1 MSDSEG
7 DTESQEDVEEEQAKR
22 PIQYLN
28 QSTQIISALVFF
40 LAALGT
46 LFFRVFQL
54 VAVFI
59 SWFFFI
65 VSISPYL
72 FLVGVITVG
81 AIPYVKYQSIIIQEI
96 DFFARCRLEP
106 LYVNGPRELI
116 VFIQLLYDALICWY
130 NMFAWLPYGI
140 VRYVIT
146 PLFIDCGFTR
156 IFLNLFNFFFIFFVD
171 FVVNYVLF
179 VRFLQNDFDYVPTVV
194 AWQAFWT
201 SWQQGIYCTCSDLES
216 FLASAW
222 VVTVVPPVIPIPA
235 QIFVGFPYSI
245 VSSTMPFYN
254 LFLGPMIGLVASDQL
269 GDFRFWAGLW
279 SAFNGCMNIFQ
290 QVWRIVLA
298 ILTGQFNSNFP
309 RPNFDKATRN
319 FCQAVTYFMRSVES
333 INQAFFDNF
342 LPFLNLQWT
351 GLLSMY
357 DSALCVVFRLV
368 NIVLQVIFNLD
379 RVIQYPGNPYYD
391 VVIVPQ
397 VIEAINLLAPTRYQS
412 PVNGTQIYPIQYVS
426 WNWPT
431 TSPLIPGTL
440 LPNPVYNV
448 SRVSDNVCYYLNRI
462 ICDPSNDGPNCTST
476 ILGKKKLVRHV
487 ARCAEILTILF
498 LQTHTG

>member
-7 DTESQEDVEEEQAKR
+7 SQEDVEEEEVEQTKR
-22 PIQYLN
+22 PNQYLN

-46 LFFRVFQL
+46 LFFRVVQL

-81 AIPYVKYQSIIIQEI
+81 AIPYVKYQNVIIEEI

-116 VFIQLLYDALICWY
+116 VFIQLLYDALICWW
-130 NMFAWLPYGI
+130 NAFAWLPYGI

-171 FVVNYVLF
+171 FVINYVLF

-201 SWQQGIYCTCSDLES
+201 SWQQGIYCTCSDLQS

-222 VVTVVPPVIPIPA
+222 VITVVPPVIPIPA

-254 LFLGPMIGLVASDQL
+254 LFIGPMIGLIASDQM

-290 QVWRIVLA
+290 QIWRIVLA

-309 RPNFDKATRN
+309 RPNFDKVRKKNGKTACFPVFVSHQEFLSLFFDRQQGDWKKKEIFLFQYVLTRFFFRN

-397 VIEAINLLAPTRYQS
+397 VIEAINLLAPTR
-412 PVNGTQIYPIQYVS
+412 
-426 WNWPT
+426 
-431 TSPLIPGTL
+431 
-440 LPNPVYNV
+440 
-448 SRVSDNVCYYLNRI
+448 
-462 ICDPSNDGPNCTST
+462 
-476 ILGKKKLVRHV
+476 
-487 ARCAEILTILF
+487 
-498 LQTHTG
+498 

>member
-1 MSDSEG
+1 
-7 DTESQEDVEEEQAKR
+7 
-22 PIQYLN
+22 
-28 QSTQIISALVFF
+28 
-40 LAALGT
+40 
-46 LFFRVFQL
+46 
-54 VAVFI
+54 
-59 SWFFFI
+59 
-65 VSISPYL
+65 
-72 FLVGVITVG
+72 
-81 AIPYVKYQSIIIQEI
+81 
-96 DFFARCRLEP
+96 
-106 LYVNGPRELI
+106 
-116 VFIQLLYDALICWY
+116 
-130 NMFAWLPYGI
+130 
-140 VRYVIT
+140 
-146 PLFIDCGFTR
+146 
-156 IFLNLFNFFFIFFVD
+156 
-171 FVVNYVLF
+171 
-179 VRFLQNDFDYVPTVV
+179 
-194 AWQAFWT
+194 
-201 SWQQGIYCTCSDLES
+201 
-216 FLASAW
+216 
-222 VVTVVPPVIPIPA
+222 
-235 QIFVGFPYSI
+235 
-245 VSSTMPFYN
+245 
-254 LFLGPMIGLVASDQL
+254 
-269 GDFRFWAGLW
+269 
-279 SAFNGCMNIFQ
+279 
-290 QVWRIVLA
+290 
-298 ILTGQFNSNFP
+298 
-309 RPNFDKATRN
+309 
-319 FCQAVTYFMRSVES
+319 MRSVES